1 MEKYTAQ
8 RDYLKEKTIKAHISK
23 YNKILKYLQK
33 YLPYLDCIEDYM
45 FLKDSF
51 NNLVKKFIDEE
62 INIGSATTYIST
74 IRLIISPNKDNPQD
88 KYKIVYNKWND
99 YYNLKNEKYRK
110 YKIDQTKTK
119 KQGENWM
126 SWEKVIDFR
135 NSLTYYFHRKIK
147 LNSSILTRWKKANKM
162 IGFKGKVEKKKIIKF
177 IKSNFNKYKYYLML
191 CLHTMMEAPVRLEY
205 AEMINVTNKTTK
217 INQEK
222 VYLNNEKRL
231 TKQIIFGKL
240 SRKNPM
246 KEVLILD
253 VPSELCKI
261 INTYDDMKTILE
273 LNKDTLFNTN
283 KNKYS
288 KNFIAFMER
297 ETGNKIGVAMLR
309 SIYVTHI
316 RGGEMKRKLKKRVCL
331 VMNHSIFVQE
341 DYYLKHD

>member
-74 IRLIISPNKDNPQD
+74 IRLIISPNKDNPHD

-110 YKIDQTKTK
+110 YKTEQTKTK
-119 KQGENWM
+119 KQGENWL
-126 SWEKVIDFR
+126 SWEEVINFR
-135 NSLTYYFHRKIK
+135 NHFTYYFNRKIK
-147 LNSSILTRWKKANKM
+147 LNTSILTRWKKADKM
-162 IGFKGKVEKKKIIKF
+162 IGFKGKVEKKRIIKF

-273 LNKDTLFNTN
+273 LNKN

-309 SIYVTHI
+309 TIFVTFI
-316 RGGEMKRKLKKRVCL
+316 RKRGGEMKKKDKERICL
-331 VMNHSIFVQE
+331 VMNHSLFVQE
-341 DYYLKHD
+341 EYYLKHD